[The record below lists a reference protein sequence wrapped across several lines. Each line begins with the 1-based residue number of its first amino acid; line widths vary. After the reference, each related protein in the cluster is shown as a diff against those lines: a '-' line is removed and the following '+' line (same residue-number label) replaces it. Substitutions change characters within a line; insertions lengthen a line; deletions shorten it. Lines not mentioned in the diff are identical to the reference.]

1 MWKYSTLKGR
11 PRVAHAHMRAEDPTL
26 GAVYQVAKVPE
37 EPVLNSG
44 ANHPE
49 YKHLHPQRANVTLAN
64 GVKVTD
70 PFFATVC
77 VGTFCS
83 VNANRY
89 CYCFLFCFLR
99 HQRASFRR
107 LVTINFKL
115 EDCPAPP
122 N

>member
-1 MWKYSTLKGR
+1 
-11 PRVAHAHMRAEDPTL
+11 MRAEDPNPWRCISL
-26 GAVYQVAKVPE
+26 KVTE

-70 PFFATVC
+70 PFFASVC

-83 VNANRY
+83 VNATRY
-89 CYCFLFCFLR
+89 Y
-99 HQRASFRR
+99 
-107 LVTINFKL
+107 
-115 EDCPAPP
+115 
-122 N
+122 